1 MPAPDVHDANRRPA
15 RRRDSGRVPDKPGK
29 SLSRMLVKRP
39 LSDQT
44 YEALRELIL
53 DQGLRPGS
61 RLNVDRLARELGVS
75 SSPVREALARLEAE
89 RLVVSEMYSGYSVAP
104 EPTLTY
110 LRDLLSFRIVLEGH
124 CARIGAERRDPQ
136 VITALRAA
144 VDDMAKT
151 RRLGRKYKEYR
162 RFVATDARFHQAIV
176 DSAGNEVI
184 SGVYASMHA
193 ILLQSRLYLNRQ
205 AGSAR
210 ADEVGEEHA
219 RILKAFEAGD
229 ADAAEIALRRHL
241 EGGKRRLLN
250 VPTADQAPAPRG
262 AAHKPIEKKVMPHHA
277 LTGAGWRAKSK

>member
-1 MPAPDVHDANRRPA
+1 
-15 RRRDSGRVPDKPGK
+15 
-29 SLSRMLVKRP
+29 MLVKRP

-104 EPTLTY
+104 EPTLAY

-136 VITALRAA
+136 VIAALRAA
-144 VDDMAKT
+144 VEDMAKT

-162 RFVATDARFHQAIV
+162 RFVATDARFHQTIV

-250 VPTADQAPAPRG
+250 VPTADQAPTSRG
-262 AAHKPIEKKVMPHHA
+262 AAHKPTEKKVMPRHA
-277 LTGAGWRAKSK
+277 MTGAGWRAKSK